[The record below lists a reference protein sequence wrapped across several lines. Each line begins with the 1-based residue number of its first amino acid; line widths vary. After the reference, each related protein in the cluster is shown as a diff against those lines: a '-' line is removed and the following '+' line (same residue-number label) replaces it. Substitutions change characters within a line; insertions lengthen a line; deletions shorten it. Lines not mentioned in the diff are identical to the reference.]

1 MLKLFYFHILSIA
14 KIGYI
19 VLWMIATLATLEKW
33 KKKHY
38 DSFGPYLKGTVP

>member
-19 VLWMIATLATLEKW
+19 FLWMIATLATPEKW
-33 KKKHY
+33 KKKHC
-38 DSFGPYLKGTVP
+38 DSLGPYLKGIVP